1 MKKVILLLLTTVSF
15 YGQILERI
23 TPTNASNVYSFGDA
37 ISHFNND
44 FVIGGYDGILPTG
57 NFRYYAFE
65 KNINGFVQNQI
76 IACPEIGQN
85 FGTSLD
91 IENDFLFIGSPN
103 NSYLIQNG
111 GAVYIY
117 KKTAGIWNFLTKI
130 QPSNLSTDEQFGTS
144 VHVYNNQV
152 FIGAIN
158 YDSNGNATDNNGAI
172 YVFDK
177 SGDSFTFNQ
186 IISVNYNKNLGQFID
201 IENNFMICTNTNST
215 NGETNVLSYEK
226 QSNSWNL
233 VNNFNVGNLGEN
245 KNLKVNYS
253 NNQLF
258 VSKDGWPNSN
268 PITRG
273 IEIYNLQGNN
283 WVYETIFNHAIGDY
297 TEASI
302 NVENN
307 IMVVSAL
314 GFYILQMERK
324 NTSVYYKKIN
334 NNWTF
339 MNTLM
344 GQSGVDDDNFGYLNK
359 IKGNVI
365 VFGNSQEIW
374 GSPFGPIN
382 GGAYSLDTTLSSQ
395 AFDLEKINIFP
406 NPVKEVLLIENPN
419 NLQIKQI
426 TLIDAN
432 GRILYSSSSL
442 SSIDFSGFSS
452 GIYFLKTNFEDGNI
466 YTKKILK
473 N

>member
-1 MKKVILLLLTTVSF
+1 MKKVILLLLTSAGVF
-15 YGQILERI
+15 GQILERI
-23 TPTNASNVYSFGDA
+23 TPTNASNVYSFGNA
-37 ISHFNND
+37 ITHNNND
-44 FVIGGYDGILPTG
+44 FIIGGYDGVLSTS
-57 NFRYYAFE
+57 NFGYYFFE
-65 KNINGFVQNQI
+65 KTTNGFIQNQI
-76 IACPEIGQN
+76 ITNPETGQN
-85 FGTSLD
+85 FGTSLEL
-91 IENDFLFIGSPN
+91 ENDFLFIGSPT
-103 NSYLIQNG
+103 NSSTIPNG
-111 GAVYIY
+111 GAVYVY
-117 KKTAGIWNFLTKI
+117 KKIAGVWNYLTKI
-130 QPSNLSTDEQFGTS
+130 QPSNLTSDEQFGTTVY
-144 VHVYNNQV
+144 VHDNQV

-158 YDSNGNATDNNGAI
+158 YDSNGNASDNNGAI
-172 YVFDK
+172 YIFDK
-177 SGDSFTFNQ
+177 NGDAFTFNQ
-186 IISVNYNKNLGQFID
+186 VLSVNNNVNLGQFID
-201 IENNFMICTNTNST
+201 IENNFMICTNTNSA
-215 NGETNVLSYEK
+215 NGETNVLSYERLN
-226 QSNSWNL
+226 NSWNL
-233 VNNFNVGNLGEN
+233 INNFNVGNLGGN

-258 VSKDGWPNSN
+258 VSKDGWPNAN

-283 WVYETIFNHAIGDY
+283 WIYETIFNHAIGDY

-344 GQSGVDDDNFGYLNK
+344 GQSGVDDDNFGYLNI

-382 GGAYSLDTTLSSQ
+382 GGAYSLDTTLASET
-395 AFDLEKINIFP
+395 FDLEKIIIFP
-406 NPVKEVLLIENPN
+406 NPVKEVLHIENPN
-419 NLQIKQI
+419 NLQVKQI
-426 TLIDAN
+426 TIVDAN

-442 SSIDFSGFSS
+442 SSIDFSGFSR
-452 GIYFLKTNFEDGNI
+452 GIYFLKTNFENGNL
-466 YTKKILK
+466 YLKKIVK